1 MNVINVISNKS
12 YIRKNNFSSY
22 IIYYLNMEKT
32 TVIILISLVVL
43 VLGVFFF
50 GIRSTTKTIDKT
62 FQEAKED
69 IFNDRQ
75 LNRSKVMIGGS
86 KSKTVG
92 VYSCLTTRNVFILL
106 GGFFIGYIV
115 SRF

>member
-1 MNVINVISNKS
+1 MDNTSLIVLIFCIVI
-12 YIRKNNFSSY
+12 
-22 IIYYLNMEKT
+22 
-32 TVIILISLVVL
+32 

-62 FQEAKED
+62 FQYAKED
-69 IFNDRQ
+69 IYNNRQ
-75 LNRSKVMIGGS
+75 LNRSKVMSGGS
-86 KSKTVG
+86 KSKTGG